1 MAYGSLNLFDRL
13 RKTKIYRRKTYN
25 AIPKRLNW
33 EQAEQLP
40 PKEKRA
46 VIKGIS
52 KRIVV
57 VKSPDPN
64 VFEEA
69 IFIVK
74 EDYLGRGKR
83 IDALKEAQ
91 QVANAYIR
99 GAIAPSGKRFRTSP
113 ILWAAAGAIL
123 IGIVWVLISAL

>member
-1 MAYGSLNLFDRL
+1 M
-13 RKTKIYRRKTYN
+13 
-25 AIPKRLNW
+25 
-33 EQAEQLP
+33 P

-57 VKSPDPN
+57 VKSPDPK

-74 EDYLGRGKR
+74 EGYLERGKR

-91 QVANAYIR
+91 KVANAYIR
-99 GAIAPSGKRFRTSP
+99 GAAAPSVNRFRIPP
-113 ILWAAAGAIL
+113 IVWAAAGAIL
-123 IGIVWVLISAL
+123 IGIVWALITVL